1 MNNKKLPNWLYHI
14 YGLTGLIAFFMMW
27 WVLGLQIPEGFF
39 QQFTLNSTLLKL
51 IGLVQDPETYT
62 HIAMSLKRI
71 FIGLFYALLIG
82 IPIGLLIG
90 QNQKADAFSS
100 QIFQFLRMISPLSW
114 MPIAVMIL
122 GVGDK
127 PIYFLLAF
135 AAVWPIILNTAT
147 GVKNVN
153 PQFLKLAQSLDATSL
168 EVLRHIIWPSVLG
181 QILVGLRLAIG
192 IVWIVLVPSEM
203 LGVSSGLGYF
213 ILDARDRL
221 DYTELLS
228 IILIIGLIGF
238 ILDRAVIF
246 LQKRFAAV

>member
-1 MNNKKLPNWLYHI
+1 MIKQNMPDWKFHSYGFIGLLGFFGLWLC
-14 YGLTGLIAFFMMW
+14 
-27 WVLGLQIPEGFF
+27 LGSFIPDGFF
-39 QQFTLNSTLLKL
+39 QQFTLGATVEKFLFL
-51 IGLVQDPETYT
+51 IQDPETYL
-62 HIAMSLKRI
+62 HIWMSIKRVLV
-71 FIGLFYALLIG
+71 GLFFALLIG
-82 IPIGLLIG
+82 VPVGLLIG

-114 MPIAVMIL
+114 MPIAVMVL
-122 GVGDK
+122 GIGDK

-135 AAVWPIILNTAT
+135 AAVWPIILNTAN
-147 GVKNVN
+147 GVKKVDSHL
-153 PQFLKLAQSLDATSL
+153 LKLAHSLDATQS
-168 EVLRHIIWPSVLG
+168 EIMRHIIWPSVLG

-228 IILIIGLIGF
+228 IILIIGFIGF
-238 ILDRAVIF
+238 VLDRLVIS
-246 LQKRFAAV
+246 LQKRVTA

>member
-1 MNNKKLPNWLYHI
+1 MNKNTMQNWQYHS
-14 YGLTGLIAFFMMW
+14 YGLVGLLGFFLVWWIAGMA
-27 WVLGLQIPEGFF
+27 IPEGFF
-39 QQFTLNSTLLKL
+39 QQFTLSATLSKFVV
-51 IGLVQDPETYT
+51 LVQDPETYT
-62 HIAMSLKRI
+62 HIWMSLKRVLV
-71 FIGLFYALLIG
+71 GLGVALLIG
-82 IPIGLLIG
+82 IPVGLLIG
-90 QNQKADAFSS
+90 QNQKSDALTS
-100 QIFQFLRMISPLSW
+100 QVFQFLRMISPLSW

-147 GVKNVN
+147 GVKKVD
-153 PQFLKLAQSLDATSL
+153 PQLLKLAHSLDATPREIL
-168 EVLRHIIWPSVLG
+168 KNIIWPSVLG
-181 QILVGLRLAIG
+181 QVLVGLRLAIG

-228 IILIIGLIGF
+228 IILIIGFIGF
-238 ILDRAVIF
+238 ILDRAVIS
-246 LQKRFAAV
+246 LQKRVAA

>member
-1 MNNKKLPNWLYHI
+1 MNKVMMSNWKYHS
-14 YGLTGLIAFFMMW
+14 YGLFGLIGFFFLW
-27 WVLGLQIPEGFF
+27 FVAGSYIPEGFF
-39 QQFTLNSTLLKL
+39 QQFTLNAILTKLLTL
-51 IGLVQDPETYT
+51 IQDSETYT
-62 HIAMSLKRI
+62 HIWMSIKRVLM
-71 FIGLFYALLIG
+71 GLSIALLIG
-82 IPIGLLIG
+82 IPVGLLIG
-90 QNQKADAFSS
+90 QNQKADALTS

-114 MPIAVMIL
+114 MPIAIMVL

-147 GVKNVN
+147 GVKKVD
-153 PQFLKLAQSLDATSL
+153 PQLLKLAQSLDATPREIL
-168 EVLRHIIWPSVLG
+168 QKIIWPSVLG
-181 QILVGLRLAIG
+181 QVLVGLRLAIG

-228 IILIIGLIGF
+228 IILIIGFIGF
-238 ILDRAVIF
+238 VLDRFVIS
-246 LQKRFAAV
+246 LQKRVAI

>member
-1 MNNKKLPNWLYHI
+1 MNKSVMPNWQYHS
-14 YGLTGLIAFFMMW
+14 YGLIGLISCF
-27 WVLGLQIPEGFF
+27 GLWLFAGMYIPEGFF
-39 QQFTLNSTLLKL
+39 QQFTLNATLLKFLVL
-51 IGLVQDPETYT
+51 IQDSETYV
-62 HIAMSLKRI
+62 HIWMSIQRVLV
-71 FIGLFYALLIG
+71 GLGIALVIG
-82 IPIGLLIG
+82 IPVGLLIG
-90 QNQKADAFSS
+90 QNQKADALTS

-147 GVKNVN
+147 GVKKVD
-153 PQFLKLAQSLDATSL
+153 PQLLKLAHSLDATPREIL
-168 EVLRHIIWPSVLG
+168 QKIIWPSVLG
-181 QILVGLRLAIG
+181 QVLVGLRLAIG

-228 IILIIGLIGF
+228 IILIIGFIGF
-238 ILDRAVIF
+238 ILDRLVIN
-246 LQKRFAAV
+246 LQKWVSV

>member
-1 MNNKKLPNWLYHI
+1 MNKVMMPDWKYHS
-14 YGLTGLIAFFMMW
+14 YGLAGLFGFFCLWFIA
-27 WVLGLQIPEGFF
+27 GTYIPEGFF
-39 QQFTLNSTLLKL
+39 QQFTLNATLMKFSVL
-51 IGLVQDPETYT
+51 IQDSETYI
-62 HIAMSLKRI
+62 HIWMSIKRVLV
-71 FIGLFYALLIG
+71 GLGIALLIG
-82 IPIGLLIG
+82 IPVGLLIG

-127 PIYFLLAF
+127 PVYFLLAF
-135 AAVWPIILNTAT
+135 AAVWPIILNTAN
-147 GVKNVN
+147 GVKKVD
-153 PQFLKLAQSLDATSL
+153 PQLLKLAYSLDATPREIL
-168 EVLRHIIWPSVLG
+168 QKIIWPSVLG
-181 QILVGLRLAIG
+181 QVLVGLRLAIG

-228 IILIIGLIGF
+228 IILIIGFIGF
-238 ILDRAVIF
+238 ILDHFVIG
-246 LQKRFAAV
+246 LQKRFAV

>member
-1 MNNKKLPNWLYHI
+1 MNKIIMPNWKYHS
-14 YGLTGLIAFFMMW
+14 YGLLGLLSFFCIWLIA
-27 WVLGLQIPEGFF
+27 GSYIPEGFF
-39 QQFTLNSTLLKL
+39 QQFTLNSTLTKL
-51 IGLVQDPETYT
+51 LFLVQDSETYI
-62 HIAMSLKRI
+62 HIWMSIKRVLV
-71 FIGLFYALLIG
+71 GLGIALLIG

-90 QNQKADAFSS
+90 QNQRTDAFTS

-135 AAVWPIILNTAT
+135 AAVWPIIINTAT
-147 GVKNVN
+147 GVKKVD
-153 PQFLKLAQSLDATSL
+153 PQLLKLAHSLNATPF
-168 EVLRHIIWPSVLG
+168 EILRKIIWPSVLG

-238 ILDRAVIF
+238 ILDRMVIN
-246 LQKRFAAV
+246 LQKRVTV

>member
-1 MNNKKLPNWLYHI
+1 MSKSIMPTWKYHS
-14 YGLTGLIAFFMMW
+14 YGLCGLLCFFAVW
-27 WVLGLQIPEGFF
+27 WVAGSFIPEGFF
-39 QQFTLNSTLLKL
+39 EQFTLSATLIKFVSL
-51 IGLVQDPETYT
+51 IQDGETYV
-62 HIAMSLKRI
+62 HIWMSIQRI
-71 FIGLFYALLIG
+71 LVGLGFALLIG
-82 IPIGLLIG
+82 IPVGLLIG

-147 GVKNVN
+147 GVKKVD
-153 PQFLKLAQSLDATSL
+153 PQLLKLAHSLDATPR
-168 EVLRHIIWPSVLG
+168 EIMQKIIWPSVLG
-181 QILVGLRLAIG
+181 QVLVGLRLAIG

-228 IILIIGLIGF
+228 IILIIGFIGF
-238 ILDRAVIF
+238 LLDRAVIS
-246 LQKRFAAV
+246 LQKRVTS

>member
-1 MNNKKLPNWLYHI
+1 MNKMSMPNWKYHS
-14 YGLTGLIAFFMMW
+14 YGS
-27 WVLGLQIPEGFF
+27 LGLLSVFCIWLIVGSYIPEGFF
-39 QQFTLNSTLLKL
+39 QQFTLSSTLTKFVLL
-51 IGLVQDPETYT
+51 IQDSETYT
-62 HIAMSLKRI
+62 HIWMSIKRVLVGLGI
-71 FIGLFYALLIG
+71 ALVIGV
-82 IPIGLLIG
+82 PIGLLIG
-90 QNQKADAFSS
+90 QNQRTDAFTS
-100 QIFQFLRMISPLSW
+100 QVFQFLRMISPLSW
-114 MPIAVMIL
+114 MPLAVMIL

-135 AAVWPIILNTAT
+135 AAVWPIIINTAT
-147 GVKNVN
+147 GVKKVD
-153 PQFLKLAQSLDATSL
+153 PQLLKLAHSLNATPF
-168 EVLRHIIWPSVLG
+168 EILRKIIWPSVLG

-238 ILDRAVIF
+238 LLDRMVIN
-246 LQKRFAAV
+246 LQKRIAI